1 MAFKR
6 TEGFRFT
13 FDEAVPAKYIILV
26 DGKPEDEKLT
36 KYDCEI
42 MDISPHGMKMFSYH
56 EIGEY
61 SSKLMQLEVQ
71 FILDEALIK
80 AVGEIVWKRELG
92 SKIQYGLIIDGQP
105 QVEELIISELKLRR
119 KKEVNNR

>member
-13 FDEAVPAKYIILV
+13 FDEAVPAKYIILI
-26 DGKPEDEKLT
+26 DGKPEEEKPT

-42 MDISPHGMKMFSYH
+42 VDISPRGMKMFSYH

-61 SSKLMQLEVQ
+61 NNKLLQLEIQ

-80 AVGEIVWKRELG
+80 AVGEIVWKKAYG

-119 KKEVNNR
+119 KKEVSKR

>member
-13 FDEAVPAKYIILV
+13 FDEAVPAKYNILI
-26 DGKPEDEKLT
+26 DGKPEEEKPT

-42 MDISPHGMKMFSYH
+42 VDISPRGMKMFSYH

-61 SSKLMQLEVQ
+61 NNKLLQLEVQ

-80 AVGEIVWKRELG
+80 VVGEIVWKKAYG

-119 KKEVNNR
+119 KKEVSKR

>member
-6 TEGFRFT
+6 TEGFRFR

-26 DGKPEDEKLT
+26 DGKSEEEKPT

-42 MDISPHGMKMFSYH
+42 VDISPRGMKMFSYH

-61 SSKLMQLEVQ
+61 SNKLLQLEVQ

-80 AVGEIVWKRELG
+80 AVGEIVWKKELG

-119 KKEVNNR
+119 KKEISNR